1 VIPDSAGAVWKSS
14 LHRSG
19 HLVWFQPRWLLRWFR
34 LVEAQGNGW
43 ELLSLLSVLKGG
55 GSTTEFTQQHPATKL
70 MLPKPVFTNIAAL
83 RLNTT

>member
-1 VIPDSAGAVWKSS
+1 VKPDSAGAVWKSS

-19 HLVWFQPRWLLRWFR
+19 RLERFQPRWLLRWFR
-34 LVEAQGNGW
+34 WVEAQGNGW

-70 MLPKPVFTNIAAL
+70 MLPKPVFTNIASLQFHAP
-83 RLNTT
+83 